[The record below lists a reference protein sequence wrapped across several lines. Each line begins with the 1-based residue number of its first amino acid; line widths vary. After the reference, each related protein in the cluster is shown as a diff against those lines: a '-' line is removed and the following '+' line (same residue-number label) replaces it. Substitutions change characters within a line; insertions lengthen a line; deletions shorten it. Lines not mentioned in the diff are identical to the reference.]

1 MAHQEMEK
9 ETVERG
15 KRGQTVSEVESQEE
29 KEQKRRRNCAKRGC
43 AITWRIF
50 SAWSQG
56 RNEIVERQKGY
67 ENCCEE
73 MGNKIS
79 G

>member
-29 KEQKRRRNCAKRGC
+29 KE
-43 AITWRIF
+43 
-50 SAWSQG
+50 
-56 RNEIVERQKGY
+56 
-67 ENCCEE
+67 
-73 MGNKIS
+73 
-79 G
+79 